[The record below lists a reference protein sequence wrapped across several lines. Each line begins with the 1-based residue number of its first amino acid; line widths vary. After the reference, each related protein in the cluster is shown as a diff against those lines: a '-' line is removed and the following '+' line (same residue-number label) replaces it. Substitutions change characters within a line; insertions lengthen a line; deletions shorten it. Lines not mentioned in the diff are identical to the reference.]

1 MENQEEKNYLAS
13 YSDEY
18 LKDIK
23 KFDKSGNKQIL
34 KKIDAFLDELE
45 ETPTKGT
52 GQTEPLKG
60 YGERNVYSKRIN
72 GKHRFIYEVFEEEK
86 KVEVLSAFGHY
97 NDK

>member
-1 MENQEEKNYLAS
+1 MEEKQPAFEII
-13 YSDEY
+13 YSKEFFSDLEIH
-18 LKDIK
+18 KQ
-23 KFDKSGNKQIL
+23 SGNKQIR

-60 YGERNVYSKRIN
+60 YRERNVYSKRIN

>member
-1 MENQEEKNYLAS
+1 MEEKQPTFEII
-13 YSDEY
+13 YSKEFFSD
-18 LKDIK
+18 LKIHK
-23 KFDKSGNKQIL
+23 QSGNKQI
-34 KKIDAFLDELE
+34 
-45 ETPTKGT
+45 
-52 GQTEPLKG
+52 KG

>member
-1 MENQEEKNYLAS
+1 MEEKQPTFEII
-13 YSDEY
+13 YSKEFFSD
-18 LKDIK
+18 LKIHK
-23 KFDKSGNKQIL
+23 QSGNKQIL
-34 KKIDAFLDELE
+34 KKIDTFLDELE

-86 KVEVLSAFGHY
+86 KSRSTFCFRTLQ
-97 NDK
+97 